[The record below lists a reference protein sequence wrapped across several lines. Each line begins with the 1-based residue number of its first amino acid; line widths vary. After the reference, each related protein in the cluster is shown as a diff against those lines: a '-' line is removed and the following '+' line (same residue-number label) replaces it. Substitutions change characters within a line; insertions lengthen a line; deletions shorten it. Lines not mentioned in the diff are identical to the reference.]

1 MVWEWAAVC
10 LLLGAALCAHAAQAI
25 SDMEKA
31 IVEAAAPL
39 TACPDTTA
47 YFVFTTYPVG
57 QIVMTVCQ
65 SQFQFTPPIFYIAG
79 AVPPPIE
86 ELVWDSF
93 TASFTDVPFSPQ
105 AGVVPA
111 CPVTKL
117 YANVPGLDTLEICI
131 GSVADLGDFFMI
143 KGYVRADGIFKYGF
157 DSFDA
162 VFYNGFEGS
171 SP

>member
-1 MVWEWAAVC
+1 MIRERGAAC
-10 LLLGAALCAHAAQAI
+10 LLLAAVLCSHCAQAL
-25 SDMEKA
+25 DDTEKA

-39 TACPDTTA
+39 AACPDTTA
-47 YFVFTTYPVG
+47 YLVIATYPVG

-86 ELVWDSF
+86 ELAWDSF
-93 TASFTDVPFSPQ
+93 TASLVDVPFSPQ

-131 GSVADLGDFFMI
+131 GSVADMGDFFLI
-143 KGYVRADGIFKYGF
+143 KGYVRGDGIFKYGF
-157 DSFDA
+157 DSLDA
-162 VFYNGFEGS
+162 VFYNGFERS